1 MDDLLPL
8 RVSPPREMI
17 YIEDD
22 RDLIRR
28 RSSRFEEDQYVDYDS
43 DVEYIPRRL
52 VNTLPLL
59 PSPHS
64 HLPT

>member
-43 DVEYIPRRL
+43 DVEYIP
-52 VNTLPLL
+52 T
-59 PSPHS
+59 
-64 HLPT
+64 